1 MLKSIK
7 LKVWLSNM
15 NSFVRKGGSICLFC
29 RNTASLRSSM
39 QKFHLLILNIFSY
52 TSSVWQHEI
61 LPGFVFPLNSCLL
74 SWQVSSVIHETRALD
89 INTQVLFPLG
99 ETAAAIRGENELWLA
114 MVLRNK
120 ILLDLKPAELAAVCG
135 GLVSEGIKVRPS
147 KDSRYF
153 KVLAPLSLGSYGRD
167 WPSYL
172 TTSSLTSLP

>member
-1 MLKSIK
+1 MRFYLV
-7 LKVWLSNM
+7 L
-15 NSFVRKGGSICLFC
+15 
-29 RNTASLRSSM
+29 
-39 QKFHLLILNIFSY
+39 Y
-52 TSSVWQHEI
+52 
-61 LPGFVFPLNSCLL
+61 FPLIKDRCLL

-153 KVLAPLSLGSYGRD
+153 KVLAPLSLGSLEIGLHILQLAPWHPCHNCMVQYSQITFKCTLKFKGFCVV
-167 WPSYL
+167 Y
-172 TTSSLTSLP
+172 

>member
-1 MLKSIK
+1 
-7 LKVWLSNM
+7 M
-15 NSFVRKGGSICLFC
+15 NSFVRKGGSSCLFC

-74 SWQVSSVIHETRALD
+74 CWQVSSVIHETRALD

-167 WPSYL
+167 WPSY
-172 TTSSLTSLP
+172 SGPCANH